1 MSPAARPPEE
11 VRTTMPPQTTPQ
23 HSGPQHSGPEQTGPE
38 QTDGGGPGAAD
49 QSPADQGDP
58 DQDAARH
65 GSGVRPAAPAPPTK
79 PTERAAALDARILP
93 AQSREDTDAGW
104 GDYRDPHDDDRL
116 LRDRPPHWGNG

>member
-1 MSPAARPPEE
+1 
-11 VRTTMPPQTTPQ
+11 MPPQTGPQYSGPQ
-23 HSGPQHSGPEQTGPE
+23 HSRPQHSGPEQTGPE

-49 QSPADQGDP
+49 QSPADQSPADHCDP

-65 GSGVRPAAPAPPTK
+65 GSAVRPAAPAPPTK

-104 GDYRDPHDDDRL
+104 GDYRDPDDDDRL